1 MKRIYILLASLMLV
15 GSVAFG
21 EDKDSSNNNVTN
33 TTGTQ
38 DISNQGGGTTS
49 LSRGESF
56 LVSLGMNDS
65 SIVVGGEV
73 GGAPKTSVAIT
84 TGSSLANQGTNPGH
98 TPYTYTK

>member
-15 GSVAFG
+15 GSIAFG
-21 EDKDSSNNNVTN
+21 EEKSDTTTNTN

-38 DISNQGGGTTS
+38 DISTQGGGTTS

-84 TGSSLANQGTNPGH
+84 TGSNLANQGTNPGH